1 MKNLKGLLAIS
12 VIACGLLS
20 GCGSSKQTP
29 TPGGTTKGTTASA
42 DGLLLEDNECM
53 TLQQVSP
60 TNRAW
65 GNAKDFDLS
74 TAVALAEGDARAKMA
89 RAIATA
95 VKAATQKSNF
105 NITQHAGNETEG
117 HEMTDGGSK
126 QNSLVS
132 QIANEVVENAVA
144 IKTSRYILPNRQYN
158 IYVCLEYQGGVSNLS
173 RRVVEKVKQQ
183 ISDEDR
189 LKMEYEF
196 QKFEKSV
203 NEEIEKMKIK

>member
-1 MKNLKGLLAIS
+1 MKNFKGLLAIS
-12 VIACGLLS
+12 IIACGLFS
-20 GCGSSKQTP
+20 GCGSSKQIP

-53 TLQQVSP
+53 TLQQISP

-105 NITQHAGNETEG
+105 SIIQHAGNETEG
-117 HEMTDGGSK
+117 HEMADGGSK
-126 QNSLVS
+126 QNSLVN